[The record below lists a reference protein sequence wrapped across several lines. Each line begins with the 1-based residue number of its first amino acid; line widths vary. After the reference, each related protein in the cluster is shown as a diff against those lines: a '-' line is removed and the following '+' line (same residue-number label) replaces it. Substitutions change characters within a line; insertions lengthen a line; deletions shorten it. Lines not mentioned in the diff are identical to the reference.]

1 VVGVFWNFT
10 AARYGGAGAGTEP
23 SSGFYVAVVAD
34 AEFVLLLGDLSRGY
48 VEQLHGGIPVAA
60 SRMVRRRER
69 FVGCGRWSTRARFSE
84 AGAEHEIGVALD
96 GDAEGWVAVD
106 GRKVVQLR
114 RLRWNFRGSHTI
126 FVDGGA
132 SAWLWTCMAGSSER
146 AAASRTRL
154 PPAPCSHS
162 RLARAC
168 LRRGFGRRRT
178 MATTLTVNRTSRR
191 LAGDRSQE
199 AEGRLGKDSA
209 C

>member
-1 VVGVFWNFT
+1 
-10 AARYGGAGAGTEP
+10 
-23 SSGFYVAVVAD
+23 VAD

-132 SAWLWTCMAGSSER
+132 PVEMTWDLHGWLFQAGGGEPHPSPPCALFTFQTRGVSETRLWTEEDDDYYTDGEQDKPVTGR
-146 AAASRTRL
+146 RQKPGGGGASGQGF
-154 PPAPCSHS
+154 
-162 RLARAC
+162 C
-168 LRRGFGRRRT
+168 LLIQGFRGFSKST
-178 MATTLTVNRTSRR
+178 
-191 LAGDRSQE
+191 
-199 AEGRLGKDSA
+199 
-209 C
+209 